1 MPQQPPAP
9 PDRPRVIRAAGGAP
23 SEPDQAARTLLEAFD
38 AADRQGSHPASLAI
52 QWDDATLALDLQAWR
67 GFKEGS
73 LSLEA
78 VATRL
83 QIQSTG
89 DPDAV
94 AKATAGAAALATGKV
109 QPRPPSAGSSLL
121 SVETLKNP
129 FVLGGCGITALL
141 ALFAILALVI
151 RALSRR
157 TAAQPASTRPSRAPL
172 PPGPAPEPE
181 RPAAELSFL
190 SGPLTGR
197 TVPLKSRVRI
207 GREAIGNDLVLD
219 DASVSRH
226 HALISSAGDGFQIE
240 DLGSSNGTFLNG
252 MRLDRPLK
260 LSAGDQ
266 LKVGLIQI
274 RVQ

>member
-1 MPQQPPAP
+1 MILQPPVST
-9 PDRPRVIRAAGGAP
+9 DRPRVIRVAGAAPG
-23 SEPDQAARTLLEAFD
+23 EPDQAARAILEAFD
-38 AADRQGSHPASLAI
+38 AADRQGSHPASLTL

-67 GFKEGS
+67 GFQDGS

-94 AKATAGAAALATGKV
+94 AKASAGAEALASAKAPLRG
-109 QPRPPSAGSSLL
+109 PSAPSSLL

-129 FVLGGCGITALL
+129 FVLGGCGILV
-141 ALFAILALVI
+141 LFVLFLILAFII

-157 TAAQPASTRPSRAPL
+157 PTSAPRPPAL
-172 PPGPAPEPE
+172 PPRGPAPPPD
-181 RPAAELSFL
+181 RPAAELHFL
-190 SGPLTGR
+190 SGPLAGR
-197 TVPLKSRVRI
+197 TVPLLPRVRI
-207 GREAIGNDLVLD
+207 GREATGNDLVLD

-226 HALISSAGDGFQIE
+226 HALIAGHEGAFQVQ

-252 MRLDRPLK
+252 MRLDRPLQ
-260 LSAGDQ
+260 LSVGDL

>member
-1 MPQQPPAP
+1 MILQPPVTT
-9 PDRPRVIRAAGGAP
+9 DRPRVIRAAGAAP
-23 SEPDQAARTLLEAFD
+23 EDPDQAARKILEAFD
-38 AADRQGSHPASLAI
+38 VADREGSHPASLTM

-67 GFKEGS
+67 GFRDGS

-78 VATRL
+78 VAIRL

-94 AKATAGAAALATGKV
+94 AKASAGAASLASGKV
-109 QPRPPSAGSSLL
+109 QPRGTSAPSSLL
-121 SVETLKNP
+121 TVETLKNP
-129 FVLGGCGITALL
+129 FVLGGCGIVVLFVLFGVLALL
-141 ALFAILALVI
+141 I

-157 TAAQPASTRPSRAPL
+157 PRLQPGGPPPSSSL
-172 PPGPAPEPE
+172 PARGPTPPPD
-181 RPAAELSFL
+181 RPAVELHFL
-190 SGPLTGR
+190 SGPLAGR
-197 TVPLKSRVRI
+197 TVPLQPRVRI
-207 GREAIGNDLVLD
+207 GREPVDNDLVLE

-226 HALISSAGDGFQIE
+226 HALIAGHAGGFQVK

-252 MRLDRPLK
+252 MRLDRPLQ
-260 LSAGDQ
+260 LSVGDL